1 MERYLDSIV
10 AFGIEDHAAKLQCV
24 VPTGFFETVPTVLV
38 DGIISLLLNRLEG
51 RWMEA
56 TRSLVNLYI
65 YIYHPYKSVAPCAPN
80 LAPENPLAE
89 PLLKQGYLCAR
100 AEHRASLQAPSNCSV
115 WGLGLRISG

>member
-24 VPTGFFETVPTVLV
+24 VPTGFFETIP
-38 DGIISLLLNRLEG
+38 ILLLNRLER

-65 YIYHPYKSVAPCAPN
+65 YIYHPYKRRGSM
-80 LAPENPLAE
+80 
-89 PLLKQGYLCAR
+89 
-100 AEHRASLQAPSNCSV
+100 CSQ
-115 WGLGLRISG
+115 SGPGKPVG